1 MAARVTVNG
10 TAETQGSD
18 IRIEKTC
25 EPKDHQETTSM
36 TTTTQQVRD
45 EAQETTPGGGRVCGV
60 SVVTWDDSQPARL
73 AGLAYIIGDFTDI
86 LSGIVLRH
94 VVEGED
100 LHVRAVNARTLQ
112 PTHTHT

>member
-1 MAARVTVNG
+1 M
-10 TAETQGSD
+10 
-18 IRIEKTC
+18 K
-25 EPKDHQETTSM
+25 
-36 TTTTQQVRD
+36 
-45 EAQETTPGGGRVCGV
+45 GGGHV

-86 LSGIVLRH
+86 LSGVLLRH

-112 PTHTHT
+112 SPHAQSSEGNI